1 VFQPAECLG
10 VEDSIA
16 VALEGSAEL
25 VLFLCLLAAGALG
38 GPGGGWCQQLV
49 FKPFSLFPLS
59 AEKSRSIR
67 RSAHG
72 SSS

>member
-1 VFQPAECLG
+1 VFQPTECLG

-25 VLFLCLLAAGALG
+25 VLFLCLLAARALG
-38 GPGGGWCQQLV
+38 GPAGGWCQQLV

-59 AEKSRSIR
+59 AEKSGSIR